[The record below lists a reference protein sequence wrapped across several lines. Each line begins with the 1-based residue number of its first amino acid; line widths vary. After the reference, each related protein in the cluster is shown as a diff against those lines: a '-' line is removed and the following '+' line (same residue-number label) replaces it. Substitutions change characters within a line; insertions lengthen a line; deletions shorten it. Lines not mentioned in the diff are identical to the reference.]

1 MKIQKLRIINYKLFS
16 DVTIE
21 MNEGVNIFV
30 GENDSGK
37 TTILEAIGMVLTGRV
52 NGGNLINRFNLDWFN
67 IEARNEYKIAVS
79 NGKKPMPPMIEIEA
93 YLFSPTEEEIAI
105 KKFKGANNS
114 LHEDI
119 EGIKLEIGFDSQYC
133 DAYKQLLA
141 EKKINDIPI
150 EFYKITFRSFANPDY
165 YIHSTSKRVAFI
177 DATRKDFGLA
187 LNRFVSGSISEY
199 LDEDDVTNLRH
210 AYRTNRQEFTQ
221 SDAVRNLNNK
231 LKENHNFDGKII
243 SLNLRENEVDEWKS
257 NMSVSLDNI
266 PLENSGYG
274 TQNMF
279 KSEVFLNQNTIV
291 DILIVEEPEN
301 NLSYTNMSILI
312 SKLSENSDKQLFI
325 STHSSYVA
333 NKMGLQNLQL
343 VSDKKIIS
351 FTELK
356 TETYDYFVKL
366 PGYNTLRAILANEA
380 ILVEGPADELIVQRA
395 YKDYYGKYPIENGVD
410 VISVG
415 GLAFERYC
423 ELAKLINKSITVVT
437 DNDGNYKK
445 VVEKYKDYSDIVN
458 LCVEENDELYT
469 LEPSILNVNIASF
482 DKFKKIIYKSSDVD
496 SKDMKSICE
505 FMENNKTTWSIRV
518 FSSKEKIVYPK
529 CILKSI
535 GMNNDEEI

>member
-1 MKIQKLRIINYKLFS
+1 MKIKKLRIRNYKLFN

-37 TTILEAIGMVLTGRV
+37 TTILEALGMVLTGKI

-67 IEARNEYKIAVS
+67 LDARNEFKTAIA
-79 NGKKPMPPMIEIEA
+79 NGEKPTPPIIEIEA
-93 YLFSPTEEEIAI
+93 YLLPPTEEEIAI
-105 KKFKGANNS
+105 KKFKGTNNS
-114 LHEDI
+114 LHEDV
-119 EGIKLEIGFDSQYC
+119 EGVKLEIVFDSQYC
-133 DAYKQLLA
+133 DAYKQLLS
-141 EKKINDIPI
+141 EEKINDIPI
-150 EFYKITFRSFANPDY
+150 EFYKINFRSFANPDY
-165 YIHSTSKRVAFI
+165 YIHSTAKKVASI

-199 LDEDDVTNLRH
+199 LDEEDVTNLRH

-221 SDAVRNLNNK
+221 SDAVKNLNDK
-231 LKENHNFDGKII
+231 LKENHNFDGKTI
-243 SLNLRENEVDEWKS
+243 SLNLRENEIDEWKN
-257 NMSVSLDNI
+257 NMSISLDNI

-279 KSEVFLNQNTIV
+279 KSEVFLTQNTVV

-312 SKLSENSDKQLFI
+312 SKLSENSKKQLFI

-333 NKMGLQNLQL
+333 NKMGLQNLHL
-343 VSDKKIIS
+343 VSDKNTTS

-366 PGYNTLRAILANEA
+366 PGYNTLRVLLANEA

-395 YKDYYGKYPIENGVD
+395 YKDYYGKYPIENGID
-410 VISVG
+410 VISVD

-437 DNDGNYKK
+437 DNDGDHKK

-458 LCVEENDELYT
+458 LCVEENNDLNT
-469 LEPSILNVNIASF
+469 LEPSVLNVNSATF
-482 DKFKKIIYKSSDVD
+482 DDFKKIIYKASDIA
-496 SKDMKSICE
+496 SKDIDSIRDFMK
-505 FMENNKTTWSIRV
+505 NNKTTWSMRV
-518 FSSKEKIVYPK
+518 FSSEEKIVYPTY
-529 CILKSI
+529 ILKSI
-535 GMNNDEEI
+535 GIDSDEEI

>member
-1 MKIQKLRIINYKLFS
+1 
-16 DVTIE
+16 

-37 TTILEAIGMVLTGRV
+37 TTILEAIGMVLTGKI

-67 IEARNEYKIAVS
+67 LEARNEYKTAIS
-79 NGKKPMPPMIEIEA
+79 NGEKPTPPTIEIEA
-93 YLFSPTEEEIAI
+93 YLFSPTEEEIVI

-114 LHEDI
+114 LHEDV
-119 EGIKLEIGFDSQYC
+119 EGIKLEIVFDDQYC
-133 DAYKQLLA
+133 DAYKQLLT

-165 YIHSTSKRVAFI
+165 YIHSTGKKVASI

-199 LDEDDVTNLRH
+199 LDEEDVTNLRH

-221 SDAVRNLNNK
+221 SDAVKNLNDK
-231 LKENHNFDGKII
+231 LKENHNFDGKTI
-243 SLNLRENEVDEWKS
+243 SLNLRENEIDEWKN
-257 NMSVSLDNI
+257 NMSISLDNI

-279 KSEVFLNQNTIV
+279 KSEVFLTQNTVV

-301 NLSYTNMSILI
+301 NLSYANMSILI
-312 SKLSENSDKQLFI
+312 SKLSENSEKQLFI

-333 NKMGLQNLQL
+333 NKMGLQNLHL
-343 VSDKKIIS
+343 VSDKNTTS

-356 TETYDYFVKL
+356 RETYDYFVKL
-366 PGYNTLRAILANEA
+366 PGYNTLRVLLAKEA

-395 YKDYYGKYPIENGVD
+395 YKDHYDKYPIENGID
-410 VISVG
+410 VISVD

-437 DNDGNYKK
+437 DNDGDHKK

-458 LCVEENDELYT
+458 LCVEENDDLNT
-469 LEPSILNVNIASF
+469 LEPSVLNVNSVTF
-482 DKFKKIIYKSSDVD
+482 DDFKKIIYKATDID
-496 SKDMKSICE
+496 SKDMDSIRN
-505 FMENNKTTWSIRV
+505 FMKNNKTTWSMRV
-518 FSSKEKIVYPK
+518 FSSEEKIVYPTY
-529 CILKSI
+529 ILKSI
-535 GMNNDEEI
+535 GIDSDEGI